1 MKTKKTSIL
10 SFALLLFFILA
21 MKTANACND
30 SVVSLTSATDNLDGT
45 FTYVIEACPEF
56 NGLEGNPDEW
66 SFTFFPATITI
77 NSFTPAT
84 VNTTTNDIYTGSASG
99 NVLVYPTSSP
109 IIAHGNN
116 TLCETYTITVTGQ
129 ATSILVDTHTDD
141 GSPICDHTLTF
152 PACSGAPGFI
162 QN

>member
-10 SFALLLFFILA
+10 TYALVVIFILGI
-21 MKTANACND
+21 KVANACNV
-30 SVVSLTSATDNLDGT
+30 SVVTLTSATDNLDGT
-45 FTYVIEACPEF
+45 FTYVIEACPEY
-56 NGLEGNPDEW
+56 NGLEGPPDEW

-84 VNTTTNDIYTGSASG
+84 VNTSSNDIYTGSASG
-99 NVLVYPTSSP
+99 NVLSYPTGSP
-109 IIAHGNN
+109 LIAHSSN
-116 TLCETYTITVTGQ
+116 TLCATYTITVTGQ